1 MSLRTRRLSAGRGRG
16 RTLCLESD
24 RDRRPAAGG
33 AAAADI
39 WAPYDVAGRRQ
50 PRRRS
55 RRVGVDA
62 RRRRAASSPRAEQQ
76 AQLAAL
82 ERDAFTKGYAQGER
96 AGLEAGGK
104 RAEAMLRRLAQTL
117 EELSGLRD
125 NMVRQTE
132 RELVQLSVAIAR
144 RILQREVSV
153 DPELTAALAHIALE
167 RLGGAAPATVR
178 LHPDDYT
185 IVTAG
190 QVTPLGGRQVEILPD
205 PSVSRGGCLV
215 ESEFGYI
222 NASVDAQ
229 VDEIARAVLG
239 ERGPRRPRASGSRL
253 MAVIDFASGFSL
265 ARYHEQVKAA
275 DPLPMV
281 GQVVRTV
288 GLLVESQGPARPG
301 RRAVRTRLA
310 RRRAA
315 ADARGRRLPR
325 QPAAVG
331 AARQHHR
338 ASGRAT

>member
-1 MSLRTRRLSAGRGRG
+1 MSLRTRRLKADALGVERFAWSPTETGGQMP
-16 RTLCLESD
+16 S
-24 RDRRPAAGG
+24 PHAAE
-33 AAAADI
+33 I
-39 WAPYDVAGRRQ
+39 WAPYDAQAPAPVSARQ
-50 PRRRS
+50 TL
-55 RRVGVDA
+55 
-62 RRRRAASSPRAEQQ
+62 ASAPAIAEPFQPTAEQQ

-178 LHPDDYT
+178 LHPDDYAN
-185 IVTAG
+185 VTAG
-190 QVTPLGGRQVEILPD
+190 QITPLGSRQVEVLAD
-205 PSVSRGGCLV
+205 ATVARGGCLV
-215 ESEFGYI
+215 ESEFGFI

-239 ERGPRRPRASGSRL
+239 ESVLLPVSRRGVA
-253 MAVIDFASGFSL
+253 
-265 ARYHEQVKAA
+265 
-275 DPLPMV
+275 
-281 GQVVRTV
+281 
-288 GLLVESQGPARPG
+288 
-301 RRAVRTRLA
+301 
-310 RRRAA
+310 
-315 ADARGRRLPR
+315 
-325 QPAAVG
+325 
-331 AARQHHR
+331 
-338 ASGRAT
+338 

>member
-1 MSLRTRRLSAGRGRG
+1 MSLRTRRIRGEALPVERFAWSPTETGGRPGG
-16 RTLCLESD
+16 SNSDVWAPLEAMPVVGHQPP
-24 RDRRPAAGG
+24 PAAPE
-33 AAAADI
+33 
-39 WAPYDVAGRRQ
+39 PYQ
-50 PRRRS
+50 PT
-55 RRVGVDA
+55 
-62 RRRRAASSPRAEQQ
+62 PEQQ

-82 ERDAFTKGYAQGER
+82 EREAFTKGYAQGER

-185 IVTAG
+185 VVTAG
-190 QVTPLGGRQVEILPD
+190 QVTPLSGRQVEILPD

-215 ESEFGYI
+215 ESEFGFI

-239 ERGPRRPRASGSRL
+239 EPVVSPVSRRGVA
-253 MAVIDFASGFSL
+253 
-265 ARYHEQVKAA
+265 
-275 DPLPMV
+275 
-281 GQVVRTV
+281 
-288 GLLVESQGPARPG
+288 
-301 RRAVRTRLA
+301 
-310 RRRAA
+310 
-315 ADARGRRLPR
+315 
-325 QPAAVG
+325 
-331 AARQHHR
+331 
-338 ASGRAT
+338 